1 MVGNAWQ
8 RLPLQNQQTL
18 RRLNQAQILSF
29 FLFPPSFMSIY
40 SPAPPA
46 TNSLNILSI
55 CYYIDRVLE

>member
-18 RRLNQAQILSF
+18 RRLNQAQIRSF
-29 FLFPPSFMSIY
+29 FSFSFIHEYIY

-46 TNSLNILSI
+46 TNSLLNILSI
-55 CYYIDRVLE
+55 Y